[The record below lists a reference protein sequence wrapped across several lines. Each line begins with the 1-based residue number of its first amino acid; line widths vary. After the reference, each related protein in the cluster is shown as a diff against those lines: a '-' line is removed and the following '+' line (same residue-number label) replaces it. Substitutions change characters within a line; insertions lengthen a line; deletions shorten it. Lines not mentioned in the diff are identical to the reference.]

1 MSQQE
6 NEKTKNDDLPK
17 EDKNTSEII
26 TSSSEETTS
35 EKNKEIKEDEPKEN
49 SFLDSEKSEKSTS
62 EKEKYEL
69 ENAMVDES
77 ETPGKSSETKEKEH
91 EISKDQDLE
100 DEEEETPV
108 STEKKSVQSEFEDS
122 VAEDSEDETTTE
134 RHGIE
139 KKDFHAMTKEALVA
153 ELEQLIKS
161 QKIQAI
167 KEHVEEIKAEFNAK
181 FDEEL
186 EEKKEE
192 FLADGG
198 NIIDFHYST
207 PIKKEFNSIYFD
219 YKEKRNKY
227 YQQLK
232 QDLNKNLN
240 LRLEIIEELKG
251 LLGVEENINTTYKHF
266 KELQDKWRTA
276 GAIPRDKYNTVW
288 NTYHHHVE
296 NFYDFLHLN
305 RDFRDMDFKHNLEQK
320 LKIIDR
326 AEELTLETDTNR
338 ALREL
343 QMLHKMWKEELGP
356 VAKEFRDDIWERFS
370 EATRKIHDLRQSY
383 YDDLEKTFEKNLEVK
398 QEIIEKL
405 KTIAETNFS
414 SHSQWQQKIKE
425 IEVLR
430 QSFFDAGKVPRE
442 KNEATWSA
450 FKQVVRQFNRNKNAY
465 YKSLKKEQYDN
476 LNKKK
481 ELIQVAEDNKD
492 NEDLK
497 ATMPLMKKIQTDWKK
512 VGHVPRKDSDK
523 VWKQF
528 KAACNHFFDRLHKAS
543 NEENEDET
551 KAFDQKKELL
561 DSLKSL
567 ELEGNKKTDLP
578 KIKAAIEEWKNIGK
592 VPYNKRFIEGKFNKV
607 LDQLFSKLDVD
618 HTKAEMMKY
627 ENKIQAIND
636 ADDEKKLR
644 NEHYFLSKKVDET
657 KAEIRQLENN
667 LLFFSNVDEDNPIV
681 KEVHKNIADHK
692 EQLIIWKEKLQKVKS
707 LY

>member
-6 NEKTKNDDLPK
+6 NEKMKNDDLQK
-17 EDKNTSEII
+17 QDHNFSEINTSENEA
-26 TSSSEETTS
+26 TSS
-35 EKNKEIKEDEPKEN
+35 EKNKEENKNESAEN
-49 SFLDSEKSEKSTS
+49 SFSESESEKNNSD
-62 EKEKYEL
+62 KEKYEL
-69 ENAMVDES
+69 EHAMVEES
-77 ETPGKSSETKEKEH
+77 ETSGKSSETEEKEH
-91 EISKDQDLE
+91 ELSKDQDLE
-100 DEEEETPV
+100 EEMKV
-108 STEKKSVQSEFEDS
+108 SSEKKSVQSEFEDS
-122 VAEDSEDETTTE
+122 VAEDSEDESTTE

-139 KKDFHAMTKEALVA
+139 KKDFHSMTKQALVA
-153 ELEQLIKS
+153 ELERLVKAE
-161 QKIQAI
+161 KIQAI
-167 KEHVEEIKAEFNAK
+167 KEHVEEIKNEFNAK

-207 PIKKEFNSIYFD
+207 PIKKEFNSVYFD

-232 QDLNKNLN
+232 QDLSKNLN

-338 ALREL
+338 AFREL

-356 VAKEFRDDIWERFS
+356 VGKEFRDDIWERFS

-383 YDDLEKTFEKNLEVK
+383 YDDLEKGFEKNLEVK
-398 QEIIEKL
+398 QEIINKL
-405 KTIAETNFS
+405 KAIGETNYS
-414 SHSQWQQKIKE
+414 AHNQWQQKIKE

-450 FKQVVRQFNRNKNAY
+450 FKQAVRQFNRNKNTY
-465 YKSLKKEQYDN
+465 YKSLKKEQYEN

-481 ELIQVAEDNKD
+481 ELIQIAEDNKD

-497 ATMPLMKKIQTDWKK
+497 ATMPLMKKIQNDWKK

-528 KAACNHFFDRLHKAS
+528 KAACNHFFDRLHKAN
-543 NEENEDET
+543 NEENDEET

-561 DSLKSL
+561 DSLK
-567 ELEGNKKTDLP
+567 EMKFDGDKKKDLP
-578 KIKAAIEEWKNIGK
+578 KIKSAIEEWKNIGK
-592 VPYNKRFIEGKFNKV
+592 VPFNKRFIEGKFNKV

-618 HTKAEMMKY
+618 NTKAEMMKY

-636 ADDEKKLR
+636 ADDDKKLR
-644 NEHYFLSKKVDET
+644 NEHYFLTKKVEET
-657 KAEIRQLENN
+657 KADIRQLENN
-667 LLFFSNVDEDNPIV
+667 LQFFSNVDADNPLV

-692 EQLIIWKEKLQKVKS
+692 EQLIIWKEKLEKIKS